1 MMTKIWIDP
10 SSVTIH
16 CKNRI
21 RLFIGSVQ
29 DNKHLDFGFL
39 FTKEP
44 SGICGRQ
51 LLNGLLNQTISRQ
64 NF

>member
-16 CKNRI
+16 CKK
-21 RLFIGSVQ
+21 RLFIGRVQ

-44 SGICGRQ
+44 SEICGRQ
-51 LLNGLLNQTISRQ
+51 PLNGPLNQTISRQ